1 MPAQRYERTL
11 LSFLSNLGRGE
22 RGTVSFRKR
31 LGCVLSLAL
40 LFATGLAFGQPAVA
54 QETEPAVYVK
64 LTPSAQADMAG
75 ETKAGVVTFGISS
88 LDALNRTY
96 QASRMK
102 RVFRPAGRFEARHR
116 AWGLD
121 RWYEISLQA
130 ETDVEAA
137 ARAYL
142 GQGAVESAS
151 PVYEKT
157 LHGRPTFAPPARTA
171 AAMAPFVPDDPLYGD
186 QWHYDNT
193 GQTNIPADGEVGTPG
208 ADVNLPEA
216 HEINTGASDV
226 IISVVD
232 SGIDLD
238 HPDFEGM
245 LWINSAEDI
254 NGNGVFDRTPA
265 ADGGDLDGV
274 DNDNNGFVDDVVG
287 YDFADNDPIPD
298 VIEPGTISNSHGT
311 HVAGTIAARNN
322 NATGV
327 AGVAGGDG
335 TAGSGARLMIT
346 QTFANAVTGFP
357 EAIVYAADNGAVIS
371 NNSWGYTSPGV
382 FEQPVLDAID
392 YFNANAG
399 GAAAPIDGGIVVTSA
414 GNSDSDADWYPGFYE
429 GSYAVSSTEDT
440 DTKSTFSNFG
450 SWVDVAAPGGQFGI
464 DGVISTVH
472 RDAGEY
478 ASFSGTSMSA
488 PHVAGAAALLAS
500 EMPGMTAEEVKALIA
515 NAGVDISDLNPGF
528 ELGLRL
534 DAFNTLQG
542 PDDTPPAAVTDLA
555 AAPALSST
563 GTSVTLT
570 WTAPG
575 DDGDDGQASSY
586 NIRYSFD
593 GPITEDSFDA
603 ATAVD
608 DPPAPDSAGT
618 AQSFTVEGLPFE
630 QEIWFALKT
639 ADEFLNVSAV
649 SNSPSVTTGEGPSFT
664 VSTDS
669 IGTSLLIGE
678 QTTETFS
685 IDNTGDDSLD
695 VSFFGFAA
703 QSIFEEAAQRNNVS
717 RPIASADH
725 PKGSDNL
732 AGVGRP
738 VVLGA
743 GGPDDYG
750 YNWIDSNEDG
760 GPVFNWVDISATGTP
775 VSSGDD
781 TVTNVALPFT
791 FSFYGE
797 AVSEVGIG
805 SNGYL
810 IMGGGTSAAFTNA
823 PIPDGGSPNN
833 LVAPLWDD
841 LNPTESGTI
850 YTFYDEPNGRFIV
863 QYDDVAKFSSP
874 NRFTF
879 QVILYENGT
888 ILFQYDEMDVAD
900 SATIGLENAD
910 GSDGLQV
917 AFNTPYAEQGL
928 AVAIQSAP
936 TYLDLSP
943 TSASIDPGASQTFTL
958 DFDATGLEQ
967 GVFDFD
973 LEATVSGSAASAQAV
988 IATQLNVTGAP
999 FPFELSAESFDESL
1013 AADESVVQTLTITNP
1028 DAQERSFSLELRG
1041 MTGVAP
1047 TFQPRLHGEKL
1058 LKYERLSASLAELAG
1073 TGEASLGAASSPVRS
1088 PFSFLPDPMA
1098 AFGLDAYATSVFG
1111 DLQDQFVTFDL
1122 NTPEVLRGL
1131 GVSPTAFAG
1140 DFAFGQQDRFYV
1152 ITNAD
1157 KAFHSISTDGE
1168 ITTFGLSQP
1177 QTAAET
1183 WTELASDP
1191 TDGTLYGSTSDGTAS
1206 YLYTLDPTDGSA
1218 TRIATIEGL
1227 QIVIGIAVDDIGRM
1241 YALEI
1246 ATDELYEIDPETGET
1261 TLIGPVGFNANFAQG
1276 MDYDLATGRLYLAA
1290 YSDAAGGELRIADT
1304 ETGATTVVGP
1314 LGDGDELGYLALNSV
1329 GFVQPNLLTGTI
1341 AAGQSTDV
1349 QLTITADGLYDGTY
1363 DGELRVVSDV
1373 PGDPFEGV
1381 DVMLTVDADPV
1392 LAVDTDTLAYDSL
1405 FVGNDQTQTALVS
1418 NTGRADLSVD
1428 LSIDEADFAFA
1439 DTSATS
1445 FTLPAGVSRVV
1456 PITFAPST
1464 EGPITGTLTVD
1475 GGADGT
1481 ESVALL
1487 GNGVPPPVVE
1497 LSPTEFDLQ
1506 AFPGQ
1511 QYTRTLEMVN
1521 AGESPLVYSAT
1532 ETVISQPAGLEP
1544 GAVFQEVVFSED
1556 FEAGLPTTW
1565 TVVDN
1570 AGTGVVW
1577 QLNGDWGRG
1586 NYAGTGN
1593 AAAVDSDESGAVPYD
1608 TELISPVFDATE
1620 GLALTFLV
1628 NYQAFLPENDQ
1639 FFDVDISTDDGA
1651 TWTNALRLDDDTPPG
1666 GLFVENGGVLQSIA
1680 LDPYVD
1686 AGDTFQ
1692 VRFRYYTTSDGFD
1705 WYAQIDDIRIVE
1717 EFEYVAFSPAADTVA
1732 PGDTLDV
1739 LYEIDATGLP
1749 GGTYE
1754 LAYTF
1759 ATNDPQVDTTTV
1771 PFTLN
1776 VIESLSVTPEPVVG
1790 TDSLVHPNE
1799 TFSVPLAVE
1808 SLDDL
1813 AVDSF
1818 ELTLTFDSTLVEPT
1832 EVVTEG
1838 TLSEG
1843 LTLATNIQDDFV
1855 SIAAAEN
1862 EGGAPEGA
1870 SPVLFSIEGEGT
1882 LVSVTF
1888 QAKEALG
1895 TTPMSVA
1902 DALFNEGLPGAT
1914 GKNTPVLVAPLY
1926 GDASL
1931 NLSVNAFDAARV
1943 LQEVVGLTTFN
1954 DAAFV
1959 SGDVTGNG
1967 VLTAFDASLILDF
1980 ASGLRDC
1987 FPVEDGCEDPAP
1999 ALAAKS
2005 GSAPTLAWGEASVQ
2019 TGAAAKKDAAGQS
2032 LSIPVVLRG
2041 NGDGV
2046 RSFELHTQVDP
2057 SLLTVEEVE
2066 ARLPDGWQVAHNIS
2080 DDGRL
2085 SLAAFGPTPLGSGP
2099 VAAVQAQWL
2108 KPEAEMRLAGDA
2120 TLNEAVS
2127 MSMDAASLVTVPETF
2142 ALRGNYPNP
2151 ARSLTQIGLDLPSS
2165 ATVRLDL
2172 YDLLGRQVQSIRDQ
2186 ALEAGTDR
2194 RLALDLRDVSTGVYF
2209 YRITVQMSDGERQ
2222 VDTGRL
2228 TVVR

>member
-1 MPAQRYERTL
+1 MLSAVFL
-11 LSFLSNLGRGE
+11 LLVGMIAP
-22 RGTVSFRKR
+22 GT
-31 LGCVLSLAL
+31 AE
-40 LFATGLAFGQPAVA
+40 A
-54 QETEPAVYVK
+54 QEESPAVYVK
-64 LTPSAQADMAG
+64 LTPSAKAAMSAG
-75 ETKAGVVTFGISS
+75 TQNGVATFGLQS
-88 LDALNRTY
+88 LDAVNRTY
-96 QASRMK
+96 QATRME

-116 AWGLD
+116 EWGLD
-121 RWYEISLQA
+121 RWYQVSLGA
-130 ETDVEAA
+130 TSDAEAA

-142 GQGAVESAS
+142 SQAAIESAS

-157 LHGRPTFAPPARTA
+157 LHGRPTFAPPSRAA
-171 AAMAPFVPDDPLYGD
+171 AAMAPFIPDDPRYGD
-186 QWHYDNT
+186 QWHYNNT
-193 GQTNIPADGEVGTPG
+193 GQTDIPAQGEVGTPG
-208 ADVNLPEA
+208 VDVNLPEA
-216 HEINTGASDV
+216 HEINTGSSDV

-298 VIEPGTISNSHGT
+298 VINPGTISNSHGT

-346 QTFANAVTGFP
+346 QTFANNVTGFP
-357 EAIVYAADNGAVIS
+357 EAIVYAADNGAIIS

-399 GAAAPIDGGIVVTSA
+399 GAGAPIDGGIVVTSA
-414 GNSDSDADWYPGFYE
+414 GNSDSDAEWYPGFYE

-440 DTKSTFSNFG
+440 DTKSSFSNFG

-472 RDAGEY
+472 RNAGEY

-488 PHVAGAAALLAS
+488 PHIAGAAGLVAS
-500 EMPGMTAEEVKALIA
+500 EMPGMTAEAVKALLS
-515 NAGVDISDLNPGF
+515 NSGVDISDLNPGF

-534 DAFNTLQG
+534 DAFNALQG

-555 AAPALSST
+555 VAPVLSSS
-563 GTSVTLT
+563 GTSATLT

-575 DDGDDGQASSY
+575 DDGSDGQASSY
-586 NIRYSFD
+586 DIRYSFD
-593 GPITEDSFDA
+593 GPITEDTFDA

-608 DPPAPDSAGT
+608 DTPAPDSAGT
-618 AQSFTVEGLPFE
+618 AQSFTVDGLPFE

-639 ADEFLNVSAV
+639 ADEFLNVSPV
-649 SNSPSVTTGEGPSFT
+649 SNSPSITTGEGPSFT

-678 QTTETFS
+678 QATETFS
-685 IDNTGDDSLD
+685 ISNSDEEALD

-703 QSIFEEAAQRNNVS
+703 QSIFEQAAQRNDVS
-717 RPIASADH
+717 RPIPSADH

-750 YNWIDSNEDG
+750 YNWIDSNEEG

-775 VSSGDD
+775 VASGDD

-797 AVSEVGIG
+797 TVSEVGIG

-810 IMGGGTSAAFTNA
+810 IMGGGSSAAFTNA
-823 PIPDGGSPNN
+823 PIPDGAAPNN

-841 LNPTESGTI
+841 LDPTESGTI

-888 ILFQYDEMDVAD
+888 MLFQYDEMDVAD
-900 SATIGLENAD
+900 SATIGLENAN

-928 AVAIQSAP
+928 AVAVQSAP
-936 TYLDLSP
+936 AYLDLSP
-943 TSASIDPGASQTFTL
+943 TSASIDAGASQTFTL

-967 GVFDFD
+967 GVFDYD
-973 LEATVSGSAASAQAV
+973 LEATVGGSAASAQAV

-1013 AADESVVQTLTITNP
+1013 AADESVVRTLTITNP
-1028 DAQERSFSLELRG
+1028 DPVERSFSLELRG

-1088 PFSFLPDPMA
+1088 PFSFLPDPMT
-1098 AFGLDAYATSVFG
+1098 AFGLDAYSTSIFG
-1111 DLQDQFVTFDL
+1111 DLQGQFVTFDL

-1131 GVSPTAFAG
+1131 DVSPTAFAG

-1177 QTAAET
+1177 QTTAET

-1218 TRIATIEGL
+1218 TRVATIQGL
-1227 QIVIGIAVDDIGRM
+1227 QIVIGIAIDDMGRM

-1290 YSDAAGGELRIADT
+1290 YSDTAGGELRIADT

-1341 AAGQSTDV
+1341 AGGQSTDV
-1349 QLTITADGLYDGTY
+1349 QLTITADGLYEGTY
-1363 DGELRVVSDV
+1363 DGELRVVADV
-1373 PGDPFEGV
+1373 PGEPFEGV

-1392 LAVDTDTLAYDSL
+1392 LAVDADTLTYDSL
-1405 FVGNDQTQTALVS
+1405 FVGNDQTQAALIS

-1428 LSIDEADFAFA
+1428 LSIDEADFSFA

-1445 FTLPAGVSRVV
+1445 FTLPPGVSRVV
-1456 PITFAPST
+1456 PVTFAPST
-1464 EGPITGTLTVD
+1464 DGLITGTLTVD
-1475 GGADGT
+1475 GGAGGT

-1487 GNGVPPPVVE
+1487 GNGVPPPVVQ

-1532 ETVISQPAGLEP
+1532 ETVISQPSGLEP
-1544 GAVFQEVVFSED
+1544 DAIFQDIIFSED
-1556 FEAGLPTTW
+1556 FEAGLPDTW

-1570 AGTGVVW
+1570 AETGVVW
-1577 QLNGDWGRG
+1577 QLNGDWDRG

-1593 AAAVDSDESGAVPYD
+1593 AAAVDSDQAGSVPYD

-1628 NYQAFLPENDQ
+1628 NYQAFLPDNDQ
-1639 FFDVDISTDDGA
+1639 FFDVDISTDGGA

-1666 GLFVENGGVLQSIA
+1666 GLFVPNGGVLQSIA

-1705 WYAQIDDIRIVE
+1705 WYAQIDDVRIVE
-1717 EFEYVAFSPAADTVA
+1717 EFEYVTFSPAADTVA

-1754 LAYTF
+1754 LEYTF
-1759 ATNDPQVDTTTV
+1759 TTNDPQVDTTTI

-1776 VIESLSVTPEPVVG
+1776 VIESLAVTPEPVVG

-1799 TFSVPLAVE
+1799 TFSVPVVVQ

-1818 ELTLTFDSTLVEPT
+1818 EFTLNFDSTLVEAT

-1862 EGGAPEGA
+1862 EGAAPEGGA

-1882 LVSVTF
+1882 LISVTF

-1895 TTPMSVA
+1895 TTPMSVT
-1902 DALFNEGLPGAT
+1902 DALFNEGQPGAS
-1914 GKNTPVLVAPLY
+1914 GRNTPVLVAPLY

-1954 DAAFV
+1954 NAAFV
-1959 SGDVTGNG
+1959 SAEVSGNG
-1967 VLTAFDASLILDF
+1967 TLTAFDASLILDF

-2005 GSAPTLAWGEASVQ
+2005 GSAPALAWGEASVQ
-2019 TGAAAKKDAAGQS
+2019 TGVAAKKDAAGQS

-2046 RSFELHTQVDP
+2046 RSFELHTQVDR
-2057 SLLTVEEVE
+2057 SLLDVESVE
-2066 ARLPDGWQVAHNIS
+2066 ARLPDGWQFAHRVGE
-2080 DDGRL
+2080 DGQL
-2085 SLAAFGPTPLGSGP
+2085 SIAAFGSTPLRSGT

-2151 ARSLTQIGLDLPSS
+2151 VRATTQIGLDLPSS
-2165 ATVRLDL
+2165 ATVNLDL

-2222 VDTGRL
+2222 IDTGRL

>member
-1 MPAQRYERTL
+1 MA
-11 LSFLSNLGRGE
+11 S
-22 RGTVSFRKR
+22 V
-31 LGCVLSLAL
+31 
-40 LFATGLAFGQPAVA
+40 QPAAA
-54 QETEPAVYVK
+54 QEASPAVYVK
-64 LTPSAQADMAG
+64 LTPAAHAAMEIGA
-75 ETKAGVVTFGISS
+75 EEGVATFGLQS
-88 LDALNRTY
+88 LDAVNRTY
-96 QASRMK
+96 QANRMK

-116 AWGLD
+116 EWGLD
-121 RWYEISLQA
+121 RWYEVSLGASADA
-130 ETDVEAA
+130 ETA

-142 GQGAVESAS
+142 SQAAVESAS

-157 LHGRPTFAPPARTA
+157 LHGEPTFAPPSRA
-171 AAMAPFVPDDPLYGD
+171 AAALAPFFPDDPRYGD
-186 QWHYDNT
+186 QWHYNNT
-193 GQTNIPADGEVGTPG
+193 GQTNIPDQGEVGTPG
-208 ADVNLPEA
+208 VDVNLPEA
-216 HEINTGASDV
+216 HEINTGSSDV

-265 ADGGDLDGV
+265 ADGGDLNGV
-274 DNDNNGFVDDVVG
+274 DDDNNGFVDDVVG

-298 VIEPGTISNSHGT
+298 VINPGTISNSHGT

-322 NATGV
+322 NETGV

-335 TAGSGARLMIT
+335 TTGSGARLMIT
-346 QTFANAVTGFP
+346 QTFANNVTGFP

-371 NNSWGYTSPGV
+371 NNSWGYTLPGV

-399 GAAAPIDGGIVVTSA
+399 GSGAPMDGGIVVVSA
-414 GNSDSDADWYPGFYE
+414 GNSDSDGEWYPGFYE

-440 DTKSTFSNFG
+440 DTKSSFSNFG

-478 ASFSGTSMSA
+478 ASFSGTSMAA
-488 PHVAGAAALLAS
+488 PHIAGAAGLVAS
-500 EMPGMTAEEVKALIA
+500 EMPGMTDEEVKALLS
-515 NAGVDISDLNPGF
+515 NSGVDISDLNPGF

-534 DAFNTLQG
+534 DAFNALQG
-542 PDDTPPAAVTDLA
+542 PDDTPPAAVTDLSA
-555 AAPALSST
+555 SAPAPAVV
-563 GTSVTLT
+563 GGNITLT

-575 DDGDDGQASSY
+575 DDGSEGQASSY
-586 NIRYSFD
+586 DIRYSFD
-593 GPITEDSFDA
+593 GPITEDNFDA

-608 DPPAPDSAGT
+608 DTPAPDSAGT

-639 ADEFLNVSAV
+639 ADEFLNVSDV

-678 QTTETFS
+678 QATETFS

-703 QSIFEEAAQRNNVS
+703 QSVFEQAAQRNDVS

-732 AGVGRP
+732 AGVGQP

-760 GPVFNWVDISATGTP
+760 GPVFNWFDISAVGTP
-775 VSSGDD
+775 VAASDES
-781 TVTNVALPFT
+781 VTNVALPFA

-797 AVSEVGIG
+797 TVSEVGIG

-810 IMGGGTSAAFTNA
+810 IMGGGSSSVFTNT
-823 PIPDGGSPNN
+823 PIPDGAAPNN
-833 LVAPLWDD
+833 IVAPFWDD
-841 LNPTESGTI
+841 LDPSESGTI
-850 YTFYDEPNGRFIV
+850 YTYYDEANGRFIV
-863 QYDDVAKFSSP
+863 QYDNVAKFFSP
-874 NRFTF
+874 DRFTF
-879 QVILYENGT
+879 QAILYENGT
-888 ILFQYDEMDVAD
+888 MLFQYDEMDLAD

-910 GSDGLQV
+910 GTDGLQIV
-917 AFNTPYAEQGL
+917 FNAPYAEAGL
-928 AVAIQSAP
+928 AIAVQSAP
-936 TYLDLSP
+936 AYLNLSP
-943 TSASIDPGASQTFTL
+943 TSASIDAGASQTFTL

-967 GVFDFD
+967 GVFDYD
-973 LEATVSGSAASAQAV
+973 LEATVAGSSASAQAV

-1013 AADESVVQTLTITNP
+1013 AADESVVRTLTITNP
-1028 DAQERSFSLELRG
+1028 DPVDRSFSLELRG

-1047 TFQPRLHGEKL
+1047 TFQPRLHGEAL
-1058 LKYERLSASLAELAG
+1058 VKYERLSESLAELAG
-1073 TGEASLGAASSPVRS
+1073 TGEASLGAASSPVPS

-1098 AFGLDAYATSVFG
+1098 AFGLDAYSTSVFG

-1122 NTPEVLRGL
+1122 NAPEALRAL
-1131 GVSPTAFAG
+1131 DVSPTVFAG
-1140 DFAFGQQDRFYV
+1140 DFAVGQQDRFYV

-1157 KAFHSISTDGE
+1157 NAFHSISTDGE
-1168 ITTFGLSQP
+1168 ITTFGLSEP

-1191 TDGTLYGSTSDGTAS
+1191 TDGTLYGSTSDGSGS
-1206 YLYTLDPTDGSA
+1206 YLYTIDPTDGSA
-1218 TRIATIEGL
+1218 TRVATIQGL
-1227 QIVIGIAVDDIGRM
+1227 QIVIGIAVDDLGRI

-1246 ATDELYEIDPETGET
+1246 VNDELYEVNPATGAT

-1314 LGDGDELGYLALNSV
+1314 LGEGDELGYLALNSV

-1341 AAGQSTDV
+1341 AGGQSTDV
-1349 QLTITADGLYDGTY
+1349 QLTITAEGLYEGTY
-1363 DGELRVVSDV
+1363 DGELRVVADV

-1381 DVMLTVDADPV
+1381 DVTLTVDADPV
-1392 LAVDTDTLAYDSL
+1392 LAVDADTLTYDSL
-1405 FVGNDQTQTALVS
+1405 FVGLDQTQAALVS

-1428 LSIDEADFAFA
+1428 LSIDEADFTFA

-1445 FTLPAGVSRVV
+1445 FTLPPGVSRVV
-1456 PITFAPST
+1456 PVTFAPST
-1464 EGPITGTLTVD
+1464 DGLITGTLTVD
-1475 GGADGT
+1475 GGAAGT
-1481 ESVALL
+1481 ESIALI
-1487 GNGVPPPVVE
+1487 GNGVPPPIVE

-1521 AGESPLVYSAT
+1521 AGESPLIYSST
-1532 ETVISQPAGLEP
+1532 ETVISQPSGLQPE
-1544 GAVFQEVVFSED
+1544 AIFEELALFED
-1556 FEAGLPTTW
+1556 FENGLPDSW

-1577 QLNGDWGRG
+1577 QLNGDWDRG

-1593 AAAVDSDESGAVPYD
+1593 AAAVDSDRAGSVPYD
-1608 TELISPVFDATE
+1608 TELVSPVLDAVDGMTLE
-1620 GLALTFLV
+1620 FLV
-1628 NYQAFLPENDQ
+1628 NYQAFLPDNDQ
-1639 FFDVDISTDDGA
+1639 FFDVDVSIDGGA
-1651 TWTNALRLDDDTPPG
+1651 TWTNALRLDDDAPPG
-1666 GLFVENGGVLQSIA
+1666 GLFVPNGGVLQSIA
-1680 LDPYVD
+1680 LDPFVD

-1705 WYAQIDDIRIVE
+1705 WYAQIDDVKVIRNT
-1717 EFEYVAFSPAADTVA
+1717 FEYVTYSPVADTVA

-1739 LYEIDATGLP
+1739 VYSIDATGLP

-1754 LAYTF
+1754 LEYTF
-1759 ATNDPQVDTTTV
+1759 QTNDPQVPSATI

-1776 VIESLSVTPEPVVG
+1776 VIESLALTPEPVVG

-1799 TFSVPLAVE
+1799 TFSVPIVVQ

-1813 AVDSF
+1813 AVESF
-1818 ELTLTFDSTLVEPT
+1818 EFTLNFDSTLVEAT
-1832 EVVTEG
+1832 EVVTDG

-1862 EGGAPEGA
+1862 EGAAPEGGT
-1870 SPVLFSIEGEGT
+1870 SPVLFSIDGEGT
-1882 LVSVTF
+1882 LISVTF

-1895 TTPMSVA
+1895 TTPMSVT
-1902 DALFNEGLPGAT
+1902 DALFNEGQPGAS
-1914 GKNTPVLVAPLY
+1914 GRNTPVLVAPLY

-1931 NLSVNAFDAARV
+1931 NLAVNAFDAALV

-1954 DAAFV
+1954 NAAFV
-1959 SGDVTGNG
+1959 SAEVSGNG
-1967 VLTAFDASLILDF
+1967 TLTAFDASLILDF

-2005 GSAPTLAWGEASVQ
+2005 GSAPSLAWGEASVQ
-2019 TGAAAKKDAAGQS
+2019 TGALAKRDAVGQS
-2032 LSIPVVLRG
+2032 LSIPVVLQG

-2057 SLLTVEEVE
+2057 SLLDVESVE
-2066 ARLPDGWQVAHNIS
+2066 ARLPDGWQFAHRVGE
-2080 DDGRL
+2080 DGRL
-2085 SLAAFGPTPLGSGP
+2085 SIAAFGSTPLRSGT

-2108 KPEAEMRLAGDA
+2108 QPEAEMRLTGDA

-2151 ARSLTQIGLDLPSS
+2151 VRATTQIGLDLPSS
-2165 ATVRLDL
+2165 ATVSLDL

-2194 RLALDLRDVSTGVYF
+2194 RLALDLRDMSTGVYF

-2222 VDTGRL
+2222 IDTGRL